1 MNFRE
6 QIKANN
12 RKTKLVIATFIII
25 MCIVG
30 LLADVVINPIYPDS
44 LSMSMMAFLR
54 LEAFPYVTAVVTSI
68 TILGVFI
75 ITKFGHKLMLSGSQ
89 YKRLDNVDG
98 GTLSAEEI
106 AVVNMVEEMS
116 ISAGMGYKPKVY
128 IMETQEMN
136 AFAAGWNEGNALV
149 AVTRGLMLNLNRA
162 EQQAVIAHEIG
173 HIIHG
178 DSKLTLYVGIMANV
192 ILTFTNIFAHIAW
205 FIGGK
210 GGGSAANKARL
221 LIIVLNLV
229 LPIITQILYLYLSR
243 SREYMADAAAVK
255 LIGDNQAMID
265 ALKKISGN
273 HEEMKYKRKSE
284 GHAEGKEPKIGDNFR
299 GAANI
304 FETGDSIFSTHPSI
318 KNRIEQLGGHIE
330 E

>member
-30 LLADVVINPIYPDS
+30 LLADVVLNPIYPDS

-89 YKRLDNVDG
+89 YKRLDNIDG
-98 GTLSAEEI
+98 GNLSAEEI

-136 AFAAGWNEGNALV
+136 AFAAGWNEENALV

-255 LIGDNQAMID
+255 LTGDNQAMID

>member
-30 LLADVVINPIYPDS
+30 LLADVVLNPIYPDS

-98 GTLSAEEI
+98 GILSAEEI

-318 KNRIEQLGGHIE
+318 QNRIEKLGGQIE

>member
-30 LLADVVINPIYPDS
+30 LLADVVLNPIYPDS

>member
-1 MNFRE
+1 MDFRE
-6 QIKANN
+6 QIASNN
-12 RKTKLVIATFIII
+12 RKTKLVIATFILI
-25 MCIVG
+25 MVIVG
-30 LLADVVINPIYPDS
+30 LLADVVVNPVYPDS
-44 LSMSMMAFLR
+44 LSMSMMAFLK
-54 LEAFPYVTAVVTSI
+54 LEAIPYVTIIITSI
-68 TILGVFI
+68 TIIGIFI
-75 ITKFGHKLMLSGSQ
+75 ISKFGHKLMLSGSQ
-89 YKRLDNVDG
+89 YKRLDNIEK
-98 GTLSAEEI
+98 GTLSREERQI
-106 AVVNMVEEMS
+106 VNMVEEMS
-116 ISAGMGYKPKVY
+116 ISAGLNYIPKTY

-136 AFAAGWNEGNALV
+136 AFAAGWNEKNALV
-149 AVTRGLMLNLNRA
+149 AVTRGLMANLNRS
-162 EQQAVIAHEIG
+162 EVQAVIAHEVG

-178 DSKLTLYVGIMANV
+178 DSKLTLYIGILANV
-192 ILTFTNIFAHIAW
+192 VLTFTNIFAHIAW
-205 FIGGK
+205 FVGGK

-243 SREYMADAAAVK
+243 KREYMADAAAVR
-255 LIGDNQAMID
+255 LTGDNQAMIS
-265 ALKKISGN
+265 ALMKISGN
-273 HEEMKYKRKSE
+273 HEELKYQRKSE

>member
-12 RKTKLVIATFIII
+12 RKTKLVIATFIMI
-25 MCIVG
+25 MVFVG
-30 LLADVVINPIYPDS
+30 LLADVVVNPIYPDS
-44 LSMSMMAFLR
+44 LSMSMMAFLK
-54 LEAFPYVTAVVTSI
+54 LEAIPYVTAVVSST

-89 YKRLDNVDG
+89 YKRLDNVDSE
-98 GTLSAEEI
+98 TLSIEEKQ
-106 AVVNMVEEMS
+106 VVNMVEEMS
-116 ISAGMGYKPKVY
+116 ISAGIGYVPNVY

-136 AFAAGWNEGNALV
+136 AFAAGWNEKNALV

-162 EQQAVIAHEIG
+162 ELQAVIAHEVG

-192 ILTFTNIFAHIAW
+192 ILTFTNIFAHLAW

-243 SREYMADAAAVK
+243 SREYMADAVAVK
-255 LIGDNQAMID
+255 LTGDNQAMID

-304 FETGDSIFSTHPSI
+304 FETGDSMFSTHPSI
-318 KNRIEQLGGHIE
+318 KNRIEKLGGYIE

>member
-12 RKTKLVIATFIII
+12 RKTKFVIATFIAI
-25 MCIVG
+25 MFLVG
-30 LLADVVINPIYPDS
+30 LLADVVVNPIYPDS
-44 LSMSMMAFLR
+44 LSMSMMAFLK
-54 LEAFPYVTAVVTSI
+54 LEAIPYVTAVVTSI

-75 ITKFGHKLMLSGSQ
+75 ITKFGHRLMLSGSKYNRIDVEDQ
-89 YKRLDNVDG
+89 SAL
-98 GTLSAEEI
+98 TLEEKQVI
-106 AVVNMVEEMS
+106 NMVHEMS
-116 ISAGMGYKPKVY
+116 ISAGLGYVPKVY

-136 AFAAGWNEGNALV
+136 AFAAGWSEENALV

-162 EQQAVIAHEIG
+162 ELQAVIAHEVG

-192 ILTFTNIFAHIAW
+192 ILTFTNIFAHVAW
-205 FIGGK
+205 FVGGR

-221 LIIVLNLV
+221 LILVLNLV
-229 LPIITQILYLYLSR
+229 LPIVTQILYLYLSR

-255 LIGDNQAMID
+255 LTGDNQAMID

-284 GHAEGKEPKIGDNFR
+284 GHAEVREPKIGDNFR

-304 FETGDSIFSTHPSI
+304 FETGDSMLSTHPSI
-318 KNRIEQLGGHIE
+318 KNRVEKLGGNIE